1 MTDSDKTAPNTI
13 NTGEFDH
20 RSTRR
25 DFIFGELHRS
35 DLRDDPALQLQEWL
49 KAAEAAGNFD
59 ATAMCLSTATKEGRP
74 SARYVLLKHLDARG
88 LCFYTDSRSRK
99 GQELTENP
107 FAALTFYWPEMDRQV
122 RVTGRIERLPEADN
136 EDYFNQRPIG
146 SRMAAAA
153 SLQSQPIES
162 RAALEARFSDI
173 EARYPAGDV
182 PRNPAWGGYRLL
194 PDEWEFWQGR
204 RSRLHDRFTYTPS
217 TDGWKIQRLM
227 P

>member
-1 MTDSDKTAPNTI
+1 MTAKDSPDTPNTY
-13 NTGEFDH
+13 EFDH

-25 DFIFGELHRS
+25 DFVFGALRRK
-35 DLRDDPALQLQEWL
+35 DLRPDPAIQLQEWL

-59 ATAMCLSTATKEGRP
+59 ATAMCLSTASAQGRP

-99 GQELTENP
+99 GQELAENP
-107 FAALTFYWPEMDRQV
+107 FAALTFYWPELDRQV
-122 RVTGRIERLPEADN
+122 RVTGRVEPLPDADN
-136 EDYFNQRPIG
+136 EAYFNQRPIG
-146 SRMAAAA
+146 SRIAAVA
-153 SLQSQPIES
+153 SHQSQPIES
-162 RAALEARFSDI
+162 RAALEARFHEVES
-173 EARYPAGDV
+173 RYPAGDV
-182 PRNPAWGGYRLL
+182 PRNPAWGGYRLI

-217 TDGWKIQRLM
+217 SDGWLIQRLM